1 MPVTERTFEQVVV
14 EDPEG
19 RWELHRGWL
28 REKPL
33 MSWNHTDVMSY
44 VGFQLQQQLDR
55 RRFRVHINGARL
67 RRSFESYYM
76 PDVVVVPTTM
86 GDGLRDR
93 PKQAEILESPLP
105 LVVEV
110 WSPLTGEYDVAAKL
124 PEYQS
129 RGDHEIWLIHPFER
143 TLTAWRRQPDG
154 SYGVTV
160 YQSGTV
166 EVESLPGVQI
176 DLGVLFAD

>member
-1 MPVTERTFEQVVV
+1 MPVTERTFEQVVI

-19 RWELHRGWL
+19 RWELHRGRL

-55 RRFRVHINGARL
+55 RKYRVHINGARV

-76 PDVVVVPTTM
+76 PDVVVVPTDM
-86 GDGLRDR
+86 GIVLRDR
-93 PKQAEILESPLP
+93 PKQAEILDAPLP
-105 LVVEV
+105 LVIEV
-110 WSPLTGEYDVAAKL
+110 WSPSTGEYDVAAKL
-124 PEYQS
+124 PEYQD
-129 RGDHEIWLIHPFER
+129 RGDSEIWLIHPFER

-154 SYGVTV
+154 SYVEQV
-160 YQSGTV
+160 YRSGRV
-166 EVESLPGVQI
+166 EVASLPGVTI
-176 DLGVLFAD
+176 DLTVLFAD